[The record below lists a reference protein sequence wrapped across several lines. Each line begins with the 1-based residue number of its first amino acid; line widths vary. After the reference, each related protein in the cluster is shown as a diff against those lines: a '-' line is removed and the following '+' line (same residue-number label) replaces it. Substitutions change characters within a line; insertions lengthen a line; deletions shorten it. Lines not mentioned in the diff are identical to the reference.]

1 MPKHFSRL
9 CEAMRKTVTTK
20 PADWAQHMVSPS
32 MEKIY
37 RQLSRTATCLFN
49 KGAKKVSTLLWA
61 IRDIGYLQCTSL
73 QNGDTLFNILIL

>member
-37 RQLSRTATCLFN
+37 RQLSRTAKCLLN
-49 KGAKKVSTLLWA
+49 KGAKKVA
-61 IRDIGYLQCTSL
+61 M
-73 QNGDTLFNILIL
+73 